1 MKISIGSKVIEGPFG
16 GGNEFIKNLI
26 NFFLERGHT
35 VVDSL
40 EDEDID
46 IILLTNPLINSETST
61 FNNFDIDYYIKFKNP
76 NTIVFQRINECD
88 ERKGTKNLNAKL
100 SKLNKNVDINI
111 YVSDWIK
118 EIFNE
123 HEMSSKIS
131 YVIKGGPNQEIYNSL
146 NKSLW
151 TENKKL
157 KLVTHH
163 WSSNIMKGFYEYKFI
178 DSLLEQ
184 KNKFN
189 FEFTIIGN
197 IPTNFDFN
205 NTNILKPMTG
215 SKLANELKQHH
226 IYVTA
231 SQNEPSGNHHMEGAM
246 CGLPI
251 LFIDSGALPEYC
263 DEFGVEFNLRNFTDK
278 LSEIQDSY
286 DVLTKKLKTYP
297 YTFRN
302 AAEMYE
308 EIFKN
313 CLEKKENIL
322 IQRNKTIKFIVLFNL
337 CKSKVNLFLYNQI
350 VKFRQFLGRLRNK
363 LEYA

>member
-61 FNNFDIDYYIKFKNP
+61 FNNFDIDYYVKFKNP
-76 NTIVFQRINECD
+76 NAIVFQRINECD

-146 NKSLW
+146 NRSLW

-178 DSLLEQ
+178 DTLLET

-197 IPTNFDFN
+197 IPTNLVFN

-231 SQNEPSGNHHMEGAM
+231 SQNEPSGNHHMEGAL

-263 DEFGVEFNLRNFTDK
+263 NEYGVEFNLKNFTDK
-278 LSEIQDSY
+278 LIEIQDSY
-286 DVLTKKLKTYP
+286 EVLTKKLKTYP

-302 AAEMYE
+302 AAVMYE

-313 CLEKKENIL
+313 CIEKKENIL
-322 IQRNKTIKFIVLFNL
+322 IQRNKTIKFIVLVNL
-337 CKSKVNLFLYNQI
+337 YKSKVNLFLYNQI